1 LSINRLAFLPNACG
15 MDMDTTG
22 LEESMA
28 GFAKK
33 FRKFSLAIVAVTI
46 LLTGALLANLIYNPP
61 TFNTDLDAFVPESE
75 ANTAHERIHQ
85 NFPNESRPMF
95 VNVKADDGS
104 NILAMDKI
112 QLMLEHYHQIINTST
127 TIESDVVVWTTTPT
141 VLQTALDEE
150 ANGTLLS
157 SVSDWNQLTELVIAD
172 DVECR
177 LTSDDQFLSAATYAS
192 SALLNKDLDISST
205 CEYLAT
211 GEGDSTPSA
220 SSTLWVLEINPEL
233 SEEERKSVQIDLR
246 NTFRELSKSSLEYG
260 VVSLDLLSSDIDDRT
275 LDNVTL
281 LVILALVVVVILLIF
296 TFKSFRDVTFPLVGL
311 TSALIWTYGL
321 LNVVGVEFSALEVA
335 VAPLVLGLGIDYAI
349 HLQRANS
356 TLREQYPDPAESWLR
371 ACAKLS
377 IPLSLAVITT
387 VAAFLANLISPL
399 PPLKTFGIAL
409 AMGVICAFLTSTIVV
424 GALHVL
430 IDKNITTKKSKPI
443 TLPNITNSIVKVQQK
458 QQVGIFL
465 VVLILS
471 GASIFGAASLETN
484 FDLGDFVDSEMEIM
498 DVRQDLA
505 ENYDSAGWKL
515 VYVLMEPSDDN
526 DFIDADETLLTELR
540 GLHSDLESNHD
551 VVGTDGTFP
560 SPSYEGPYVILRDA
574 ILRNSSFGAVH
585 NMEVFQNGG
594 VYVKDYNQNCDLAA
608 AFASLSNND
617 TIADALSGESWAERV
632 KQSVYLEDGKVIN
645 LRNEIRVEATTSIE
659 SEKVVTEFE
668 NMLGDVDKSGT
679 LRYNL
684 ADNAKLYVTGDL
696 AMLQTVLEG
705 LSSSQLESTL
715 ISLAVS
721 FMVLFLLTRRVMP
734 AIVILLPV
742 GIASLWVVGSM
753 AAIGLKWNVLTV
765 MVTALTLGIGIDYS
779 IHMWRRF
786 EVELQRRKNHWDALR
801 ASLST
806 TGVALLMSAL
816 TTSLGFMVLLF
827 SPMPII
833 QDFGLITAITVIFSL
848 MLSLVLLPVLM
859 ELSARGKEEDVIERD
874 FAPQLD
880 DLA

>member
-1 LSINRLAFLPNACG
+1 
-15 MDMDTTG
+15 MDTTN

-28 GFAKK
+28 GFSET
-33 FRKFSLAIVAVTI
+33 FRRFSLAIVLVTMLI
-46 LLTGALLANLIYNPP
+46 TGALVVNLIYNPP
-61 TFNTDLDAFVPESE
+61 TFNTDLDAFTPDSE
-75 ANTAHERIHQ
+75 ASEAHERIHQ

-95 VNVKADDGS
+95 VNVEADDGDNVLTME
-104 NILAMDKI
+104 NIK
-112 QLMLEHYHQIINTST
+112 LMLQHYQQLVNLSA
-127 TIESDVVVWTTTPT
+127 SMGDSVVVWTTTPSI
-141 VLQTALDEE
+141 LQTALDEE
-150 ANGTLLS
+150 ANQTQLS
-157 SVSDWNQLTELVIAD
+157 TIQNWNELIDLIID
-172 DVECR
+172 DDIECR

-192 SALLNKDLDISST
+192 SALLNKDLDINPTCDYLSSG
-205 CEYLAT
+205 L
-211 GEGDSTPSA
+211 GDSTPIA
-220 SSTLWVLEINPEL
+220 SSTLWVLEIDPEL
-233 SEEERKSVQIDLR
+233 SEEERKTVQ
-246 NTFRELSKSSLEYG
+246 NKFRTLFGEFSKESSLDYG
-260 VVSLDLLSSDIDDRT
+260 VVSLDLLSNDIDDRT

-281 LVILALVVVVILLIF
+281 LVFLALIVVIILLIF
-296 TFKSFRDVTFPLVGL
+296 TFRSVRDVTFPLIGL
-311 TSALIWTYGL
+311 TSALIWTYGV
-321 LNVVGVEFSALEVA
+321 LNVIGVEFSALEVA

-377 IPLSLAVITT
+377 VPLTLAVITT
-387 VAAFLANLISPL
+387 VSAFLANMISPL

-409 AMGVICAFLTSTIVV
+409 AIGVVCAFITSTLVV

-430 IDKNITTKKSKPI
+430 IHTKNDTEKPKPF
-443 TLPNITNSIVKVQQK
+443 TLPHLTNNLVKVQQK

-465 VVLILS
+465 VVVFLS

-484 FDLGDFVDSEMEIM
+484 FDLADFVDDEMEIM

-505 ENYDSAGWKL
+505 DNYDSAGWKL
-515 VYVLMEPSDDN
+515 VYVLFEPSDGQDY
-526 DFIDADETLLTELR
+526 IVADEDLLTELR
-540 GLHSDLESNHD
+540 GLHGDLESNHD
-551 VVGTDGTFP
+551 VVGTDETFP

-574 ILRNSSFGAVH
+574 ILRDSNFGDTH
-585 NMEVFQNGG
+585 NLEVFQDGG
-594 VYVKDYNQNCDLAA
+594 VYVKDYDLPCNLSA
-608 AFASLSNND
+608 AFLSLSTNNSV
-617 TIADALSGESWAERV
+617 ADALTGETWSERITH
-632 KQSVYLEDGKVIN
+632 SVYLENGNVVN
-645 LRNEIRVEATTSIE
+645 LRNEIRVEAATSAE
-659 SEKVVTEFE
+659 SEQVVTEFE
-668 NMLGDVDKSGT
+668 NMLGDEDKSGT

-696 AMLQTVLEG
+696 AMLQAVLDG
-705 LSSSQLESTL
+705 LSSSQVESTL

-721 FMVLFLLTRRVMP
+721 FLVLFALTRRIMP
-734 AIVILLPV
+734 AIVILFPV
-742 GIASLWVVGSM
+742 GIATLWVVGSM

-786 EVELQRRKNHWDALR
+786 EVELRRRNNHWDALR

-816 TTSLGFMVLLF
+816 TTSMGFMVLLF

-848 MLSLVLLPVLM
+848 LLSLVLLPVLM
-859 ELSARGKEEDVIERD
+859 ELSARSKEEEVVEKE
-874 FAPQLD
+874 FEPQLD

>member
-1 LSINRLAFLPNACG
+1 
-15 MDMDTTG
+15 MDTTG

-33 FRKFSLAIVAVTI
+33 FRKFSLAIVAVTM

-104 NILAMDKI
+104 NILAMDNI

-150 ANGTLLS
+150 ANRTLLS

-211 GEGDSTPSA
+211 GEGDSTPFA

-409 AMGVICAFLTSTIVV
+409 AMGVICAFLTSTLVV

-465 VVLILS
+465 VVLIFS

>member
-1 LSINRLAFLPNACG
+1 
-15 MDMDTTG
+15 
-22 LEESMA
+22 MA

-246 NTFRELSKSSLEYG
+246 NTFTELSKSSLEYG

-409 AMGVICAFLTSTIVV
+409 AMGVICAFLTSTLVV

-574 ILRNSSFGAVH
+574 ILRNSSFGVVH

>member
-1 LSINRLAFLPNACG
+1 
-15 MDMDTTG
+15 MDTTG

-104 NILAMDKI
+104 NILAMDNI

-211 GEGDSTPSA
+211 GEGDSTPFA

-409 AMGVICAFLTSTIVV
+409 AMGVICAFLTSTLVV

>member
-1 LSINRLAFLPNACG
+1 
-15 MDMDTTG
+15 MDTTG

-150 ANGTLLS
+150 ANGTRLS

-246 NTFRELSKSSLEYG
+246 NTFTELSKSSLEYG

-409 AMGVICAFLTSTIVV
+409 AMGVICAFLTSTLVV

>member
-1 LSINRLAFLPNACG
+1 
-15 MDMDTTG
+15 MDTTG

-127 TIESDVVVWTTTPT
+127 TIKSDVVVWTTTPT

-205 CEYLAT
+205 CDYLAT

-246 NTFRELSKSSLEYG
+246 NTFTELSKSSLEYG

-311 TSALIWTYGL
+311 TSALVWTYGL

-409 AMGVICAFLTSTIVV
+409 AMGVICAFLTSTLVV

-721 FMVLFLLTRRVMP
+721 FMVLFLLTRRLMP

>member
-1 LSINRLAFLPNACG
+1 
-15 MDMDTTG
+15 MDTTG

-95 VNVKADDGS
+95 VNVKADDGG

-112 QLMLEHYHQIINTST
+112 QLMLEHYHQIKNTST

-409 AMGVICAFLTSTIVV
+409 AMGVICAFLTSTLVV

>member
-1 LSINRLAFLPNACG
+1 
-15 MDMDTTG
+15 MDTTG

-127 TIESDVVVWTTTPT
+127 TIKSDVVVWTTTPT

-246 NTFRELSKSSLEYG
+246 NTFTELSKSSLEYG

-409 AMGVICAFLTSTIVV
+409 AMGVICAFLTSTLVV

-721 FMVLFLLTRRVMP
+721 FMVLFLLTRRLMP

>member
-1 LSINRLAFLPNACG
+1 
-15 MDMDTTG
+15 MDTTN

-28 GFAKK
+28 KFSKQ
-33 FRKFSLAIVAVTI
+33 FRKFSLAIVLVTMLI
-46 LLTGALLANLIYNPP
+46 TGALLVNLVINPP
-61 TFNTDLDAFVPESE
+61 TFNTDLDAFVPDSE
-75 ANTAHERIHQ
+75 ANSAHERIHQ

-95 VNVKADDGS
+95 VNVAADNATNIMTIS
-104 NILAMDKI
+104 NI
-112 QLMLEHYHQIINTST
+112 QLMLTHYYLLQNLSA
-127 TIESDVVVWTTTPT
+127 SLDDSVVVWTTTPSI
-141 VLQTALDEE
+141 LQTALDEE
-150 ANGTLLS
+150 GNATNLS
-157 SVSDWNQLTELVIAD
+157 TISNWNYLIDLVTD
-172 DVECR
+172 EDVECR

-192 SALLNKDLDISST
+192 SALLNKDLDIGPT
-205 CEYLAT
+205 CDYLAT
-211 GEGDSTPSA
+211 GEGDSTPYA
-220 SSTLWVLEINPEL
+220 SSTLWVLEIDPEL
-233 SEEERKSVQIDLR
+233 SEEQRKSVQIE
-246 NTFRELSKSSLEYG
+246 FRIMFNELSKDSSLDYG

-281 LVILALVVVVILLIF
+281 LVFLALIVVVILLVF
-296 TFKSFRDVTFPLVGL
+296 TFRSFRDVTFPLIGL

-321 LNVVGVEFSALEVA
+321 LNVIGVEFSALEVA

-356 TLREQYPDPAESWLR
+356 TLREHYPDPAESWLR

-377 IPLSLAVITT
+377 VPLSLAVITT

-409 AMGVICAFLTSTIVV
+409 AMGVVCAFLTSTLVV

-430 IDKNITTKKSKPI
+430 IDYNKNSSKSKPF
-443 TLPNITNSIVKVQQK
+443 TLPNLTNSLVKVQQK
-458 QQVGIFL
+458 QQVSIFL
-465 VVLILS
+465 VVVFLS
-471 GASIFGAASLETN
+471 GASVFGAASLETN

-505 ENYDSAGWKL
+505 DNYDSAGWKL
-515 VYVLMEPSDDN
+515 IYVLFEPSDGQEY
-526 DFIDADETLLTELR
+526 IEADVDLLTELR
-540 GLHSDLESNHD
+540 GLHGDLESNHD

-574 ILRNSSFGAVH
+574 ILRDSTFGENH
-585 NMEVFQNGG
+585 NLEVFQDGG
-594 VYVKDYNQNCDLAA
+594 VYVKDYNQACNLSA
-608 AFASLSNND
+608 AFLALAENH
-617 TIADALSGESWAERV
+617 TIADALSGESWSDRV
-632 KQSVYLEDGKVIN
+632 RHSVFLENGQVVN
-645 LRNEIRVEATTSIE
+645 LRNEIRVEAATSAE
-659 SEKVVTEFE
+659 SDQVVTEFE
-668 NMLGDVDKSGT
+668 NMLGDIDKSGT
-679 LRYNL
+679 LRSNL
-684 ADNAKLYVTGDL
+684 AGTAKLYVTGDL
-696 AMLQTVLEG
+696 AMLQTVLDG
-705 LSSSQLESTL
+705 LSSSQVESTL
-715 ISLAVS
+715 ISLSVS
-721 FMVLFLLTRRVMP
+721 FLVLFLLTRRIMP
-734 AIVILLPV
+734 AIVILFPV

-848 MLSLVLLPVLM
+848 LLSLVLLPVLM
-859 ELSARGKEEDVIERD
+859 ELSARSKEEDVIEKE

-880 DLA
+880 ELA

>member
-1 LSINRLAFLPNACG
+1 
-15 MDMDTTG
+15 MDTTG

-104 NILAMDKI
+104 NILAMDNI

-150 ANGTLLS
+150 ANRTLLS

-211 GEGDSTPSA
+211 GEGDSTPFA

>member
-1 LSINRLAFLPNACG
+1 
-15 MDMDTTG
+15 MDTTG

-33 FRKFSLAIVAVTI
+33 FRKFSLAIVAVTM

-85 NFPNESRPMF
+85 NFPNETRPMF

-192 SALLNKDLDISST
+192 SALLNKDLEISST

>member
-1 LSINRLAFLPNACG
+1 
-15 MDMDTTG
+15 
-22 LEESMA
+22 MA

-33 FRKFSLAIVAVTI
+33 FRKFSLAIVAVTM

-104 NILAMDKI
+104 NILAMDNI

-150 ANGTLLS
+150 ANRTLLS

-211 GEGDSTPSA
+211 GEGDSTPFA

-409 AMGVICAFLTSTIVV
+409 AMGVICAFLTSTLVV

-465 VVLILS
+465 VVLIFS

>member
-1 LSINRLAFLPNACG
+1 
-15 MDMDTTG
+15 
-22 LEESMA
+22 MA

-150 ANGTLLS
+150 ANATLLS

-246 NTFRELSKSSLEYG
+246 NTFTELSKSSLEYG

-409 AMGVICAFLTSTIVV
+409 AMGVICAFLTSTLVV

>member
-1 LSINRLAFLPNACG
+1 
-15 MDMDTTG
+15 MDTTG

-409 AMGVICAFLTSTIVV
+409 AMGVICAFLTSTLVV

-574 ILRNSSFGAVH
+574 ILRNSSFGVVH

>member
-1 LSINRLAFLPNACG
+1 
-15 MDMDTTG
+15 
-22 LEESMA
+22 MA

-33 FRKFSLAIVAVTI
+33 FRKFSLAIVAVTM

-104 NILAMDKI
+104 NILAMDNI

-409 AMGVICAFLTSTIVV
+409 AMGVICAFLTSTLVV

>member
-1 LSINRLAFLPNACG
+1 
-15 MDMDTTG
+15 MDTTT

-28 GFAKK
+28 GFSEK
-33 FRKFSLAIVAVTI
+33 FRRLSLAIVVVTMLI
-46 LLTGALLANLIYNPP
+46 TGALVVNLIYNPP
-61 TFNTDLDAFVPESE
+61 TFNTDLDAFVPDSE
-75 ANTAHERIHQ
+75 ANSAHERIHQ
-85 NFPNESRPMF
+85 NFPNESRPLF
-95 VNVKADDGS
+95 VNVEPDDNG
-104 NILAMDKI
+104 NILEMENI
-112 QLMLEHYHQIINTST
+112 QTMLQHYLELQNLSA
-127 TIESDVVVWTTTPT
+127 SLGDSVVVWTTTPSI
-141 VLQTALDEE
+141 LQTALDEE
-150 ANGTLLS
+150 ANGTELASLS
-157 SVSDWNQLTELVIAD
+157 EWNQLVDMVID
-172 DVECR
+172 EDVECR

-192 SALLNKDLDISST
+192 SALLNRDLDINPT
-205 CEYLAT
+205 CDYLAT
-211 GEGDSTPSA
+211 GSGNSTPFA
-220 SSTLWVLEINPEL
+220 SSTLWVLEIDPEL
-233 SEEERKSVQIDLR
+233 SEEDRKSVQIEIRKTLAGLSEDSDL
-246 NTFRELSKSSLEYG
+246 SYG

-281 LVILALVVVVILLIF
+281 LVFLALIVVVILLVF
-296 TFKSFRDVTFPLVGL
+296 TFRSFRDVTFPLVGL

-321 LNVVGVEFSALEVA
+321 LNVIGVEFSALEVA

-377 IPLSLAVITT
+377 VPLSLAVITT
-387 VAAFLANLISPL
+387 VAAFLANMISPL

-409 AMGVICAFLTSTIVV
+409 AMGVVCAFLTSTLVV

-430 IDKNITTKKSKPI
+430 IDTNKNKSRAKPF
-443 TLPNITNSIVKVQQK
+443 TLPNLTNSIVKVQQK
-458 QQVGIFL
+458 QQVSIFL
-465 VVLILS
+465 VVVFLS

-505 ENYDSAGWKL
+505 DNYDSAGWKL
-515 VYVLMEPSDDN
+515 VYVLLEPDDGN
-526 DFIDADETLLTELR
+526 EYIDADVDLLTELR
-540 GLHSDLESNHD
+540 GFHGDLESNHN

-574 ILRNSSFGAVH
+574 ILRDSSFGDSH
-585 NMEVFQNGG
+585 NLEVFQDGG
-594 VYVKDYNQNCDLAA
+594 VYVKDYNQDCNLSA
-608 AFASLSNND
+608 AFMSLSRNN
-617 TIADALSGESWAERV
+617 TIADALSGESWSDRV
-632 KQSVYLEDGKVIN
+632 KHSVYLVDGKVVN
-645 LRNEIRVEATTSIE
+645 LRNEIRVEATTSAE
-659 SEKVVTEFE
+659 SDQVVTEFE
-668 NMLGDVDKSGT
+668 NMLGDEDSSGT

-684 ADNAKLYVTGDL
+684 AGNAKLYVTGDL
-696 AMLQTVLEG
+696 AMLQTVLDG
-705 LSSSQLESTL
+705 LSSSQVESTL

-721 FMVLFLLTRRVMP
+721 FLVLFLLTRRIMP
-734 AIVILLPV
+734 AIVILFPV

-753 AAIGLKWNVLTV
+753 AVIGLKWNVLTV

-848 MLSLVLLPVLM
+848 LLSLVLLPVLM
-859 ELSARGKEEDVIERD
+859 ELSARSKEEDVIEKE

>member
-1 LSINRLAFLPNACG
+1 
-15 MDMDTTG
+15 MDTTG

-33 FRKFSLAIVAVTI
+33 FRKFSLAIVAVTM

-104 NILAMDKI
+104 NILAMDNI

-409 AMGVICAFLTSTIVV
+409 AMGVICAFLTSTLVV

-608 AFASLSNND
+608 AFVSLSNND

>member
-1 LSINRLAFLPNACG
+1 
-15 MDMDTTG
+15 MDTTG

-33 FRKFSLAIVAVTI
+33 FRRFSLAIVAVTI

-409 AMGVICAFLTSTIVV
+409 AMGVICAFLTSTLVV

>member
-1 LSINRLAFLPNACG
+1 
-15 MDMDTTG
+15 MDTTG

-33 FRKFSLAIVAVTI
+33 FRKFSLAIVAVTM

-104 NILAMDKI
+104 NILAMDNI

-150 ANGTLLS
+150 ANRTLLS

-211 GEGDSTPSA
+211 GEGDSTPFA

-409 AMGVICAFLTSTIVV
+409 AMGVICAFLTSTLVV

>member
-1 LSINRLAFLPNACG
+1 
-15 MDMDTTG
+15 MDTTG

-409 AMGVICAFLTSTIVV
+409 AMGVICAFLTSTLVV